1 MLAKCWQNALKFLF
15 KKSQKLKVKA
25 KAKKTRQ
32 GKGKTWPHI

>member
-25 KAKKTRQ
+25 KAKRQ
-32 GKGKTWPHI
+32 GKGKGWPHV